1 MNKNIGELKMT
12 NLKRLTKKELERK
25 RKREM
30 DRLQKLWRACNER
43 RKKTGDHGN
52 HIEERINKAMVE
64 VSKKYNFEILRRVN

>member
-1 MNKNIGELKMT
+1 MNTGELKMT

-43 RKKTGDHGN
+43 RKNTGDHQN
-52 HIEERINKAMVE
+52 HIEERINKAMVA
-64 VSKKYNFEILRRVN
+64 VSKKYNFEMLRRVK

>member
-1 MNKNIGELKMT
+1 MNIIKENKMT

-30 DRLQKLWRACNER
+30 DRLQKLWRACNEQ
-43 RKKTGDHGN
+43 RKIDGDHRN

-64 VSKKYNFEILRRVN
+64 VSKKYNFEMLRRVK